1 MAVTE
6 QGSGGKPFQQRIKNI
21 LFSPA
26 EEWDRIDAEPATV
39 RGLYVGYA
47 CILAAIGPVA
57 QLIGEQVFGVQG
69 FFLRI
74 HPPLIP
80 SVVGA
85 LVSYALSL
93 AGVFVLALAIDLL
106 APSFGGTRSRIQ
118 ALKVAVYSWTAAWI
132 FAVFLLVPQ
141 VSALSIIGVYSL
153 YLLYLGVPKLMKSP
167 ADKALIYS
175 VLAIAVAMAVWLVAQ
190 IVVGS
195 IVRFA

>member
-6 QGSGGKPFQQRIKNI
+6 QGSGGGPFQRRIKNI
-21 LFSPA
+21 LFSPS
-26 EEWDRIDAEPATV
+26 EEWDRIDTEPATV

-57 QLIGEQVFGVQG
+57 QLIGEQVFGVRG
-69 FFLRI
+69 FYQRI
-74 HPPLIP
+74 HPPLVEGLVSAI
-80 SVVGA
+80 
-85 LVSYALSL
+85 VSYALGL
-93 AGVFVLALAIDLL
+93 AGVFVLALAIDAL

-118 ALKVAVYSWTAAWI
+118 ALKVSVYSWTAAWI

-153 YLLYLGVPKLMKSP
+153 YLLYLGVPKLMKAP

-175 VLAIAVAMAVWLVAQ
+175 ILAIAVAMAVWLVVG
-190 IVVGS
+190 VVAGA

>member
-6 QGSGGKPFQQRIKNI
+6 QGSGGGPFQQRIKNI
-21 LFSPA
+21 LFSPS
-26 EEWDRIDAEPATV
+26 EEWDRIDAEPATAKS
-39 RGLYVGYA
+39 LYVGYA

-57 QLIGEQVFGVQG
+57 QLIGEQIFGVQG
-69 FFLRI
+69 FFLRV

-80 SVVGA
+80 SLVGT
-85 LVSYALSL
+85 LVSYALNL
-93 AGVFVLALAIDLL
+93 VGVFVLALAIDLL

-175 VLAIAVAMAVWLVAQ
+175 ILAIAVAMAVWLVAG
-190 IVVGS
+190 IVAGA